1 LLIDVNNFSEER
13 PMSAKYVA
21 ALAIAATMIVPT
33 VQAETF
39 ATSTETFTRGSAPG
53 DFPGFYGGSFP
64 SSFPVALDDASA
76 RASVLGTP
84 DNRFVS
90 LPGFPSIQG
99 EFNGAYAEVA
109 FGSNFDP
116 HTLLKVWELG
126 DNQES
131 ARVFLYGN
139 NGGNVHFDFTRGAS
153 DLASFD
159 LSSYAGALASI
170 DGSTS
175 ITKVG
180 IGGLDQLG
188 TSKGFDLDA
197 VSISPIPEPE
207 TYAMLMAGLGLI
219 GFMARRKKAPRVLGT
234 LGDVV

>member
-1 LLIDVNNFSEER
+1 
-13 PMSAKYVA
+13 MSTKYMTTKYVA
-21 ALAIAATMIVPT
+21 ALAIAATIIAPT
-33 VQAETF
+33 TQAETF
-39 ATSTETFTRGSAPG
+39 ATSTGTFTRGPAPG
-53 DFPGFYGGSFP
+53 DFPGQFYGGSFP
-64 SSFPVALDDASA
+64 GSFPLPLDDATA
-76 RASVLGTP
+76 RASVLGSP

-90 LPGFPSIQG
+90 LPGSPSMEG
-99 EFNGAYAEVA
+99 EFNGAYAEVG

-116 HTLLKVWELG
+116 HTLLKIWELG

-139 NGGNVHFDFTRGAS
+139 NGGSVHFDFTRGAT
-153 DLASFD
+153 DLTTFD
-159 LSSYAGALASI
+159 LSSYAGALASM

-188 TSKGFDLDA
+188 ASKGFDLDA

-207 TYAMLMAGLGLI
+207 TYAMLMAGLALI
-219 GFMARRKKAPRVLGT
+219 GFMARRKNAPSGLDSKG
-234 LGDVV
+234 

>member
-1 LLIDVNNFSEER
+1 
-13 PMSAKYVA
+13 MTTKYVT
-21 ALAIAATMIVPT
+21 ALAIAATIMVPT

-39 ATSTETFTRGSAPG
+39 ATSTGTFTRGSVPG

-64 SSFPVALDDASA
+64 GSFPVPLDDASA

-90 LPGFPSIQG
+90 LPGSPGIEG
-99 EFNGAYAEVA
+99 EFIGAYGEVS

-116 HTLLKVWELG
+116 NTTILKIWELG

-131 ARVFLYGN
+131 ARVFLWGN
-139 NGGNVHFDFTRGAS
+139 NGGNVHFDFTRGAT
-153 DLASFD
+153 DLTSFD
-159 LSSYAGALASI
+159 LSSYAGALAGI

-180 IGGLDQLG
+180 IGGLDEFG

-197 VSISPIPEPE
+197 VSIIPEPE

-219 GFMARRKKAPRVLGT
+219 GFMARRKKMASLKTSLPK
-234 LGDVV
+234 

>member
-1 LLIDVNNFSEER
+1 
-13 PMSAKYVA
+13 MTTKYMA
-21 ALAIAATMIVPT
+21 ALAIAASIMVPT

-39 ATSTETFTRGSAPG
+39 ATSTGTFTRGSVPG

-64 SSFPVALDDASA
+64 GSFPVPLDDATA

-84 DNRFVS
+84 DNGFVS
-90 LPGFPSIQG
+90 LPGSPGIEG
-99 EFNGAYAEVA
+99 EFIGAYGEVS
-109 FGSNFDP
+109 FGSNFNP
-116 HTLLKVWELG
+116 NTILKIWELG

-131 ARVFLYGN
+131 ARVFLWGN
-139 NGGNVHFDFTRGAS
+139 NGGNVHFDFTRGAT
-153 DLASFD
+153 DLTSFD

-175 ITKVG
+175 ITKIG

-188 TSKGFDLDA
+188 SSKGFDLDA

-219 GFMARRKKAPRVLGT
+219 GFMARRKKMASSKKFLP
-234 LGDVV
+234 